1 MKALELQVCFFKK
14 DARGLFAAAKNLF
27 YRSLGGK
34 VSISYLSNYICEK

>member
-1 MKALELQVCFFKK
+1 MNALEPEVCFFKK
-14 DARGLFAAAKNLF
+14 DAKGLFAAAKDLF